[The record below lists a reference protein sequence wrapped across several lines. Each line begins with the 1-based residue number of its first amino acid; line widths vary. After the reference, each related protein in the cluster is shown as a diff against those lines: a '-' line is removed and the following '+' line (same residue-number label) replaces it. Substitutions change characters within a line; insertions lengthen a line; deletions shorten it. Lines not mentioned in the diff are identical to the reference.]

1 MVDFVSSWKTID
13 YWKVNHW
20 IIYFIQERRE
30 DANTRS
36 DAIFFKRCNVKGFF
50 KL

>member
-13 YWKVNHW
+13 YW
-20 IIYFIQERRE
+20 IIYFIQERKE

-36 DAIFFKRCNVKGFF
+36 DAIFFRRCNVKGFF